1 MIIKFNDQQEYVI
14 NEAIKFYKNSSEQVF
29 QYAGFAGTGKS
40 LVLSEIERRLKI
52 PRHRIATMAYTGA
65 AAIVLRLKG
74 IINAGTIH
82 SWLYKPVEDILLD
95 KYGNY
100 QINDYFDRPKF
111 TLRFEPKP
119 LDNIDLIALDEGSM
133 IPYSMK
139 SEIESRGI
147 KIIVTGDLDQLPPIA
162 DKPAYLYDGKVYI
175 LDEIM
180 RHEMNSGKVYIADR
194 IRRGLPVHKGFYG
207 DVYVIDQDE
216 LTDEM
221 VLYSDVVLSG
231 KNSTREYVN
240 NHIRELL
247 GYNSDLPSFGE
258 RLICRKNN
266 WKLEIDGIS
275 MANGL
280 RGTVVNY
287 PNIDGFDGKNYILD
301 FKPDYMSFFFPK
313 LSCDYK
319 YLKAPYGN
327 KDIIKYDKF
336 STGEKMEYGYGL
348 TVHLSQGSQF
358 FNVVYIEEYL
368 SKDIQVKLNNT
379 AVTRAI
385 NNLIYV
391 KPKRKFY

>member
-1 MIIKFNDQQEYVI
+1 MIIFNDQQEYTI
-14 NEAIKFYKNSSEQVF
+14 NEAIKFYRHSSEQVF
-29 QYAGFAGTGKS
+29 QYAGFPGTGKS
-40 LVLSEIERRLKI
+40 LVLSEIERRLRI

-65 AAIVLRLKG
+65 AAIVLRMKG
-74 IINAGTIH
+74 IMNASTIH
-82 SWLYKPVEDILLD
+82 SWLYRVVEDISLD
-95 KYGNY
+95 KNGNP
-100 QINDYFDRPKF
+100 QVNDYFNRPKF
-111 TLRFEPKP
+111 ALKFEPKP
-119 LDNIDLIALDEGSM
+119 LDNIDLIAIDEGGM
-133 IPYSMK
+133 VPYNMK
-139 SEIESRGI
+139 AEIESRGI
-147 KIIVTGDLDQLPPIA
+147 KIIVTGDLGQLPPIA
-162 DKPAYLYDGKVYI
+162 DKPAYLYDGKVYV

-180 RHEMNSGKVYIADR
+180 RQEMNSGKVYIADR
-194 IRRGLPVHKGFYG
+194 IRRGLPIHKGFYG
-207 DVYVIDQDE
+207 DVYIIDQDE

-266 WKLEIDGIS
+266 WNLEIDGIS

-280 RGTVVNY
+280 RGAVLNY
-287 PNIDGFDGKNYILD
+287 PNIHGFDGKTYTID
-301 FKPDYMSFFFPK
+301 FKPDYMSSFFPQ

-327 KDIIKYDKF
+327 KDAIKYDRF

-358 FNVVYIEEYL
+358 NNVVYIEEYL
-368 SKDIQVKLNNT
+368 SKDIQAKLDNT

-391 KPKRKFY
+391 KQKRKYY

>member
-1 MIIKFNDQQEYVI
+1 MVIPFNNKQKYVI
-14 NEAIKFYKNSSEQVF
+14 SEAIKFYRHSSEQVF

-40 LVLSEIERRLKI
+40 SVLFEIERQLKI

-65 AAIVLRLKG
+65 AAIVLRMKG
-74 IINAGTIH
+74 IMNASTIH
-82 SWLYKPVEDILLD
+82 SWLYRPVEDILLD
-95 KYGNY
+95 INGKP
-100 QINDYFDRPKF
+100 QINEYFNRPKF
-111 TLRFEPKP
+111 SLRFEPKP
-119 LDNIDLIALDEGSM
+119 LDNIDLIVIDEGGM
-133 IPYSMK
+133 VPYNMK
-139 SEIESRGI
+139 NEIESRGI
-147 KIIVTGDLDQLPPIA
+147 KIIVTGDLDQLPPVA
-162 DKPAYLYDGKVYI
+162 DKPAYLYDGKVYV

-180 RHEMNSGKVYIADR
+180 RHEMNSAKVYIADR
-194 IRRGLPVHKGFYG
+194 IRKGLPIHKGFYG

-216 LTDEM
+216 FTDEM
-221 VLYSDVVLSG
+221 ALYSNVVLSG
-231 KNSTREYVN
+231 KNSTRQYVN
-240 NHIRELL
+240 SHIRELL

-266 WKLEIDGIS
+266 WNLEIDGIS

-280 RGTVVNY
+280 RGAVLNY
-287 PNIDGFDGKNYILD
+287 PNIHGFDGKNYTID
-301 FKPDYMSFFFPK
+301 FKPDFMSSFFPQ

-327 KDIIKYDKF
+327 KDAIKYDKF

-358 FNVVYIEEYL
+358 NNVVYLEEYL
-368 SKDIQVKLNNT
+368 SKDIQAKLDNT

-391 KPKRKFY
+391 KQKRKYY

>member
-1 MIIKFNDQQEYVI
+1 MVIPFNNKQKYVI
-14 NEAIKFYKNSSEQVF
+14 SEAIKFYRHSSEQVF

-40 LVLSEIERRLKI
+40 SVLFEIERQLKI

-65 AAIVLRLKG
+65 AAIVLRMKG
-74 IINAGTIH
+74 IMNASTIH
-82 SWLYKPVEDILLD
+82 SWLYRPVEDILLD
-95 KYGNY
+95 INGKP
-100 QINDYFDRPKF
+100 QINEYFNRPKF
-111 TLRFEPKP
+111 SLRFEPKP
-119 LDNIDLIALDEGSM
+119 LDNIDLIVIDEGGM
-133 IPYSMK
+133 VPYNMK
-139 SEIESRGI
+139 NEIESRGI
-147 KIIVTGDLDQLPPIA
+147 KIIVTGDLDQLPPVA
-162 DKPAYLYDGKVYI
+162 DKPAYLYDGKVYV

-180 RHEMNSGKVYIADR
+180 RHEMNSAKVYIADR
-194 IRRGLPVHKGFYG
+194 IRKGLPIHKGFYG

-216 LTDEM
+216 FTDEM
-221 VLYSDVVLSG
+221 ALYSDVVLSG
-231 KNSTREYVN
+231 KNSTRQYVN
-240 NHIRELL
+240 SHIRELL

-266 WKLEIDGIS
+266 WNLEIDGIS

-280 RGTVVNY
+280 RGVVLNY
-287 PNIDGFDGKNYILD
+287 PNIHGFDGKNYTKD
-301 FKPDYMSFFFPK
+301 FKPDFMSSFFPQ

-327 KDIIKYDKF
+327 KDAIKYDKF

-358 FNVVYIEEYL
+358 NNVVYLEEYL
-368 SKDIQVKLNNT
+368 SKDIQAKLDNT

-391 KPKRKFY
+391 KQKRKYY

>member
-1 MIIKFNDQQEYVI
+1 MVIPFNNKQKYVI
-14 NEAIKFYKNSSEQVF
+14 SEAIKFYRHSSEQVF

-40 LVLSEIERRLKI
+40 SVLFEIERQLKI

-65 AAIVLRLKG
+65 AAIVLRMKG
-74 IINAGTIH
+74 IMNASTIH
-82 SWLYKPVEDILLD
+82 SWLYRPVEDILLD
-95 KYGNY
+95 INGKP
-100 QINDYFDRPKF
+100 QINEYFNRPKF
-111 TLRFEPKP
+111 SLRFEPKP
-119 LDNIDLIALDEGSM
+119 LDNIDLIVIDEGGM
-133 IPYSMK
+133 VPYNMK
-139 SEIESRGI
+139 NEIESRGI
-147 KIIVTGDLDQLPPIA
+147 KIIVTGDLDQLPPVA
-162 DKPAYLYDGKVYI
+162 DKPAYLYDGKVYV

-180 RHEMNSGKVYIADR
+180 RHEMNSAKVYIADR
-194 IRRGLPVHKGFYG
+194 IRKGLPIHKGFYG

-216 LTDEM
+216 FTDEM
-221 VLYSDVVLSG
+221 ALYSDVVLSG
-231 KNSTREYVN
+231 KNSTRQYVN
-240 NHIRELL
+240 SHIRELL

-266 WKLEIDGIS
+266 WNLEIDGIS

-280 RGTVVNY
+280 RGAVLNY
-287 PNIDGFDGKNYILD
+287 PNIHGFDGKNYTID
-301 FKPDYMSFFFPK
+301 FKPDFMSSFFPQ

-327 KDIIKYDKF
+327 KDAIKYDKF

-358 FNVVYIEEYL
+358 NNVVYLEEYL
-368 SKDIQVKLNNT
+368 SKDIQAKLDNT

-391 KPKRKFY
+391 KQKRKYY

>member
-1 MIIKFNDQQEYVI
+1 MVIPFNNKQKYVI
-14 NEAIKFYKNSSEQVF
+14 SEAIKFYRHSSEQVF

-40 LVLSEIERRLKI
+40 SVLFEIERQLKI

-65 AAIVLRLKG
+65 AAIVLRMKG
-74 IINAGTIH
+74 IMNASTIH
-82 SWLYKPVEDILLD
+82 SWLYRPVEDILLD
-95 KYGNY
+95 INGKP
-100 QINDYFDRPKF
+100 QINEYFNRPKF
-111 TLRFEPKP
+111 SLRFEPKP
-119 LDNIDLIALDEGSM
+119 LDNIDLIVIDEGGM
-133 IPYSMK
+133 VPYNMK
-139 SEIESRGI
+139 NEIESRGI
-147 KIIVTGDLDQLPPIA
+147 KIIVTGDLDQLPPVA
-162 DKPAYLYDGKVYI
+162 DKPAYLYDGKVYV

-180 RHEMNSGKVYIADR
+180 RHEMNSAKVYIADR
-194 IRRGLPVHKGFYG
+194 IRRGLPIHKGFYG

-216 LTDEM
+216 FTDEM
-221 VLYSDVVLSG
+221 ALYSDVVLSG
-231 KNSTREYVN
+231 KNSTRQYVN
-240 NHIRELL
+240 SHIRELL

-266 WKLEIDGIS
+266 WNLEIDGIS

-280 RGTVVNY
+280 RGAVLNY
-287 PNIDGFDGKNYILD
+287 PNIHGFDGKNYTID
-301 FKPDYMSFFFPK
+301 FKPDFMSSFFPQ

-327 KDIIKYDKF
+327 KDAIKYDKF

-358 FNVVYIEEYL
+358 NNVVYLEEYL
-368 SKDIQVKLNNT
+368 SKDIQAKLDNT

-391 KPKRKFY
+391 KQKRKYY